1 MGGSKSQTVKQFLNM
16 DALNQT
22 ITNNITKNATKV
34 GSTQTNINKLKIV
47 IRGSVIGCQI
57 NSSQKID
64 AKNVSTVDASVQ
76 EIVSM
81 KTEIANAMEQ
91 SAAANMEMLT
101 ELGSLSDVVG
111 KSNQNIEQ
119 EINTTIRNIVETNI
133 TTENLTELFAE
144 QVNINQEE
152 FIIGG
157 NFVCPEGK
165 GGLNLS
171 QDITAVL
178 SASAVTDQITEKL
191 METSIVNELTQAA
204 EASVKQENTGFAS
217 IIDSIG
223 GIFTGIGSMY
233 GVSALLICC
242 VCIIALVMLPK
253 LMGGGGAPPNAGG
266 GANAGGG
273 GGGNGGGG
281 GGGFGGFGGFGD
293 KFGAMKGKF
302 GAMKGKFGKFM

>member
-16 DALNQT
+16 DAVNET
-22 ITNNITKNATKV
+22 IMNNITKNSTKV

-57 NSSQKID
+57 KSNQKID
-64 AKNVSTVDASVQ
+64 AKNVSTVDATVK
-76 EIVSM
+76 EVVSM

-91 SAAANMEMLT
+91 NASSNMEMLT
-101 ELGSLSDVVG
+101 ELGSLSDVIG

-133 TTENLTELFAE
+133 TTENLSELFAE

-157 NFVCPEGK
+157 NFICPEGK
-165 GGLNLS
+165 GGLDLS

-178 SASAVTDQITEKL
+178 AASAVTDNITEKL
-191 METSIVNELTQAA
+191 METKLVNDLSAKA
-204 EASVKQENTGFAS
+204 EASVKQENTGFAG

-223 GIFTGIGSMY
+223 GVFQGIGSMY
-233 GVSALLICC
+233 AVSGLLIFC
-242 VCIIALVMLPK
+242 VCCLALVGMMM
-253 LMGGGGAPPNAGG
+253 MGG
-266 GANAGGG
+266 GGG
-273 GGGNGGGG
+273 GGGNNNNNMNGGGG
-281 GGGFGGFGGFGD
+281 SRFFRYVP
-293 KFGAMKGKF
+293 MGK
-302 GAMKGKFGKFM
+302 MR